1 MAIADRRS
9 ANLAAPAI
17 QVFPVSLES
26 VVMPKAFPLFLAA
39 FCLLGAGLSAQSVQV
54 QPRSGAGQAPGHQSR
69 FDLQLDWATRYD
81 HGIIGH
87 DGFAATATDSTGNV
101 FAVGNSLGGGGSYYS
116 YEVLTTKYDNFGNL
130 LWERRFDSAGA
141 GFNDA
146 AVDLAVADDGS
157 VVVLATG
164 PTTTSDQDVLLF
176 RYDATG
182 TLLWQYTW
190 SYNWSDGAQKVEIA
204 PDGSIYVL
212 AQSYYGIPGV
222 SNVVL
227 IKFDQSGALSWER
240 NYDGHGGTDN
250 PKMMAIDANGNIYIG
265 GETIMTYGTVNFD
278 WLGLKYD
285 SAGNL
290 LWAFEDGGAISYPD
304 YVNDMALHP
313 SGGMVLTGY
322 QSNSIIGWGGT
333 TDITTIYINAAGNLI
348 WKSTYPGI
356 QGRMHTVTVD
366 SSGNT
371 YVSGEPSLIISY
383 DSNGQQ
389 RWEQDFL
396 AANSLNGT
404 AYGLAIDARGILL
417 ASGRS
422 YNQFFSTDLLMMAL
436 DSSSGAVIGHQ
447 VYDYGSSDDSPIG
460 SGSRA
465 MALHPGRVVYQVGT
479 SSNGH
484 DGDGV
489 LLRFTY

>member
-1 MAIADRRS
+1 M
-9 ANLAAPAI
+9 
-17 QVFPVSLES
+17 
-26 VVMPKAFPLFLAA
+26 
-39 FCLLGAGLSAQSVQV
+39 
-54 QPRSGAGQAPGHQSR
+54 
-69 FDLQLDWATRYD
+69 
-81 HGIIGH
+81 
-87 DGFAATATDSTGNV
+87 
-101 FAVGNSLGGGGSYYS
+101 
-116 YEVLTTKYDNFGNL
+116 LTTKYDSFGNL

-146 AVDLAVADDGS
+146 GVDLAVADDGS

-164 PTTTSDQDVLLF
+164 PSSTSDQDVLLF
-176 RYDATG
+176 RYDANG
-182 TLLWQYTW
+182 ILLWQYTW
-190 SYNWSDGAQKVEIA
+190 SFNWSDGAQKVEIA

-212 AQSYYGIPGV
+212 AQSYYGLPGV
-222 SNVVL
+222 SNIVL
-227 IKFDQSGALSWER
+227 IKFDQSGALLWER
-240 NYDGHGGTDN
+240 DYDGHGGTEN
-250 PKMMAIDANGNIYIG
+250 PKMMAIDANGDIYIG

-290 LWAFEDGGAISYPD
+290 LWVFEDGGAISYPD

-313 SGGMVLTGY
+313 AGGMVLTGY

-333 TDITTIYINAAGNLI
+333 TDITTMYVNAAGNMV

-356 QGRMHTVTVD
+356 QGSMHAVTVD
-366 SSGNT
+366 SNGNT
-371 YVSGEPSLIISY
+371 YVTGEPSLIISY
-383 DSNGQQ
+383 DINGQQ

-396 AANSLNGT
+396 AANSLTGT
-404 AYGLAIDARGILL
+404 AYGLAIDAHGLL
-417 ASGRS
+417 FASGRS
-422 YNQFFSTDLLMMAL
+422 FNQFFSTDLLMMAL
-436 DSSSGAVIGHQ
+436 DSRNGTVISRQ
-447 VYDYGSSDDSPIG
+447 IYDNGSSDDSPIG

-465 MALHPGRVVYQVGT
+465 MALTSGRVVYQVGS